1 VSQTKPAAPEPSEIA
16 GRYLVIQKLG
26 AGAFGTVYKAKDKV
40 LGRMLAI
47 KTIRLEGLAAS
58 VASLDDLLKRFE
70 REAKQTAQLKHPNI
84 VTVYDFGEAEGM
96 SFLAMEFIDGVGLE
110 RIVAE
115 SGRLP
120 LVRAAGLTAQVADAL
135 DYAHQHGV
143 VHRDIKPANIMV
155 EAGERV
161 KVTDFGI
168 ARVTDSGENLT
179 QTGGLLGTP
188 SYMSP
193 EQAKGKKVDGRSDL
207 FSVGCVLYELL
218 TGRKAF
224 TGDNIT
230 GILFKIITDEPTP
243 MHDLDPLL
251 PDEVVQ
257 IVEKALTKE
266 PDGRYQTGREL
277 ADDLLA
283 LTQPGHVP
291 TLRQADSPTTALP
304 PSDTPTTVAGA
315 PTLSSPATVGRST
328 PPSSGA
334 TAPVPPTQVSPTPP
348 SAPPPVPAARPR
360 RPTPA
365 PGRRPPARGGRGRA
379 LGIGAG
385 LAVLALV
392 ALGTWFAL
400 GRGGPT
406 PDTAAEAVPTAELP
420 PTAEPAPPDAGA
432 GGAASAEAEATPAPP
447 VGTPTPVVAR
457 AATPPPTAAPPPP
470 RPVPDSGPARTAS
483 GSTTA
488 APQPP
493 QQAPPP
499 SSSDAFLDELPE
511 EAAPD
516 GRAAGEALAQQYRSE
531 GTSSSGF
538 GSSGRFRRR
547 PRIPPHSPA
556 EQPAVRALAWILS
569 AQNAHHR
576 RTGSYG
582 SLDELVKSG
591 DLPLSGARTEDG
603 FVRRQYSF
611 TITAAGD
618 TFRAEARPLAPRGR
632 AFYVDDNGFVL
643 VER

>member
-1 VSQTKPAAPEPSEIA
+1 VSQTKPAAPEPSEIG
-16 GRYLVIQKLG
+16 GRYLVVQKLG
-26 AGAFGTVYKAKDKV
+26 AGAFGTVYKARDKV
-40 LGRMLAI
+40 LGRMVAI

-70 REAKQTAQLKHPNI
+70 REAKETAKLKHPNI
-84 VTVYDFGEAEGM
+84 VTIYDYGESEGL

-135 DYAHQHGV
+135 DYAHKNGV

-207 FSVGCVLYELL
+207 FSLGCVLYELL

-230 GILFKIITDEPTP
+230 GILFKIITEEPTP

-251 PDEVVQ
+251 PDEVVRVVQ
-257 IVEKALTKE
+257 KALTKE
-266 PDGRYQTGREL
+266 PDGRYQSGREL
-277 ADDLLA
+277 AADLLA

-291 TLRQADSPTTALP
+291 TVRQADSPTTAMP
-304 PSDTPTTVAGA
+304 PSDTPTVASA
-315 PTLSSPATVGRST
+315 PTLSSPPTVGRST
-328 PPSSGA
+328 PPSAGA
-334 TAPVPPTQVSPTPP
+334 APPVPPTQVSPGPP

-365 PGRRPPARGGRGRA
+365 PVRRPPAGAGRGRA
-379 LGIGAG
+379 LGMGAG

-406 PDTAAEAVPTAELP
+406 PDTPAEAVPTAELP
-420 PTAEPAPPDAGA
+420 PPAEPAPSGAGA
-432 GGAASAEAEATPAPP
+432 GGAANAEAEAAPAPP
-447 VGTPTPVVAR
+447 VSTSTPAAVAR
-457 AATPPPTAAPPPP
+457 TATPPPAAAPPPP
-470 RPVPDSGPARTAS
+470 PSLPDSGPARTAPAS
-483 GSTTA
+483 TA
-488 APQPP
+488 APQRPA
-493 QQAPPP
+493 APPP
-499 SSSDAFLDELPE
+499 PSSDAFLDELPE

-516 GRAAGEALAQQYRSE
+516 GRAAGQALAQQYRS
-531 GTSSSGF
+531 GGASSSGF

-547 PRIPPHSPA
+547 PRIPPHGPA

-582 SLDELVKSG
+582 TLDELVKAG
-591 DLPLSGARTEDG
+591 DLPLTGQRTEDG
-603 FVRRQYSF
+603 FVRRQYRF
-611 TITAAGD
+611 TITAGGD
-618 TFRAEARPLAPRGR
+618 TFRAEARPLAPVGR
-632 AFYVDDNGFVL
+632 TFYVDDNGFVL